1 MFPTFPRHSSP
12 ETPLRPAMIPR
23 SLILILSMIAGQF
36 HFHALTTAAEEPL
49 KPSVEKLDGN
59 LCRIGQV
66 TFDTKTREIRFPAKV
81 NMTEG
86 LLEFLVVT
94 ENGKTHE
101 SLLSSTIIPT
111 DLNLAFTLLRYPVSK
126 ERTPLPNETGGTS
139 NNYPD
144 VPPHIRQGARVT
156 IEVEWL
162 ESGKTRRLSANDMIR
177 HDVKT
182 TAMPPDPWIYGGS
195 DVFDG
200 KFVADSTGDLIAVFE
215 APSAILNA
223 SGEDSRDDTVWVPY
237 PKRVPAL
244 ATSVTIIIKPY
255 HKDTAKP

>member
-1 MFPTFPRHSSP
+1 MI
-12 ETPLRPAMIPR
+12 LRP
-23 SLILILSMIAGQF
+23 LILILSMVVGPFQIHGQ
-36 HFHALTTAAEEPL
+36 TAAVEEPL

-94 ENGKTHE
+94 ETGKIHE
-101 SLLSSTIIPT
+101 SLLSSTITPT
-111 DLNLAFTLLRYPVSK
+111 DLNLAFTLLRYPASK
-126 ERTPLPNETGGTS
+126 ELTPLPNETGGTS

-144 VPPHIRQGARVT
+144 VPADIKAGARVT
-156 IEVEWL
+156 IEVEWQ
-162 ESGKTRRLSANDMIR
+162 EAGKTRRLSANDMIR

-182 TAMPPDPWIYGGS
+182 TAMPPGPWIYGGS
-195 DVFDG
+195 DVFEG
-200 KFVADSTGDLIAVFE
+200 KFVADSTGDLIAIFE

-244 ATSVTIIIKPY
+244 ATSVTLIIKPY
-255 HKDTAKP
+255 PKDPATP

>member
-1 MFPTFPRHSSP
+1 MI
-12 ETPLRPAMIPR
+12 LRP
-23 SLILILSMIAGQF
+23 LILILSMVAGPFQI
-36 HFHALTTAAEEPL
+36 HGQAATEEPL

-94 ENGKTHE
+94 ENGKVHE

-111 DLNLAFTLLRYPVSK
+111 DLNLAFTLLRYPASK
-126 ERTPLPNETGGTS
+126 ELTPLPNETGGAS

-144 VPPHIRQGARVT
+144 VPADIKAGARVN
-156 IEVEWL
+156 IEVEWQ
-162 ESGKTRRLSANDMIR
+162 EDGKTRRLSVNDMIR

-182 TAMPPDPWIYGGS
+182 TAMPPAPWIYGGS
-195 DVFDG
+195 DVFEG
-200 KFVADSTGDLIAVFE
+200 KFVADSTGDLIAIFVNP
-215 APSAILNA
+215 AAILNA

-244 ATSVTIIIKPY
+244 ATSVTLIITPHQDPSKL
-255 HKDTAKP
+255 